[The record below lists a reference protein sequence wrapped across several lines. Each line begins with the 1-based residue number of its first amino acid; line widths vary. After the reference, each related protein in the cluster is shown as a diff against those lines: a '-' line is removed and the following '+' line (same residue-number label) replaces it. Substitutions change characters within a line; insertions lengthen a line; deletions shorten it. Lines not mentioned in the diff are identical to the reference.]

1 MVSENTEE
9 DLEITIKRRVEQRE
23 TLYQELETVV
33 LGKAQ
38 GHSPK
43 QVDSLKKWLHESII
57 GPMKGLTS
65 NQLGFQIKFY
75 AAALNAD

>member
-1 MVSENTEE
+1 MSAPQSIRETVERPTCMVSENTEE
-9 DLEITIKRRVEQRE
+9 DLEITIKRRVEERE

-43 QVDSLKKWLHESII
+43 QVDSLKKWLHEAITV
-57 GPMKGLTS
+57 P
-65 NQLGFQIKFY
+65 
-75 AAALNAD
+75 